1 MAFALW
7 MDDHMAWAQGTHEYR
22 PMGVA
27 VIAATDL
34 FSPRAFGNR
43 RPVPSRDE
51 PTFVGLFASIGDL
64 NAYLSER
71 RSQAVKKKLHRRPS
85 YSPPYI

>member
-7 MDDHMAWAQGTHEYR
+7 MDDGLAWAQGTHEYR

-27 VIAATDL
+27 VIAANDL
-34 FSPRAFGNR
+34 FSPQAFVPR
-43 RPVPSRDE
+43 RLGPRREE

-64 NAYLSER
+64 NSYLAKC
-71 RSQAVKKKLHRRPS
+71 RSQPSKKNRQRPLS
-85 YSPPYI
+85 HTPPYI

>member
-1 MAFALW
+1 
-7 MDDHMAWAQGTHEYR
+7 MDDRMAWAQGTHEYR

-27 VIAATDL
+27 VIAASDL
-34 FSPRAFGNR
+34 FSLRAFVNR
-43 RPVPSRDE
+43 RPAPSRDE

-64 NAYLSER
+64 NAYLADR
-71 RSQAVKKKLHRRPS
+71 RSQPAKKNSHRRPS